1 MEDKNREK
9 LDQEIFRRME
19 SYDWSDSI
27 SAKVIRTRKISQ
39 VRRFLTFS
47 LGGLMIGFLG
57 LSSLWVQPEGD
68 SEPGDWQVWVEEQIE
83 GTFEDAETSMQT
95 PNLSGEETQIEL
107 PPPPSNLMD
116 VDSLI
121 EASFERRQ

>member
-1 MEDKNREK
+1 MEDKNKEK

-19 SYDWSDSI
+19 SYDWSNSI

-39 VRRFLTFS
+39 VRRFLAFS
-47 LGGLMIGFLG
+47 FGGLIIGFLG
-57 LSSLWVQPEGD
+57 ISSLWIQPEGN
-68 SEPGDWQVWVEEQIE
+68 SEPDWQVWVEEQIE

-95 PNLSGEETQIEL
+95 PDLGQEDTPADL
-107 PPPPSNLMD
+107 PPSNLMD